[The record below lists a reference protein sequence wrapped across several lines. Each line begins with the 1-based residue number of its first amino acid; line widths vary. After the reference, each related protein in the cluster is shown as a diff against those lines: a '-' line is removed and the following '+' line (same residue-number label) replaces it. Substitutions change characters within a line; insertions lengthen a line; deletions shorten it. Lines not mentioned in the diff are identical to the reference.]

1 MRHLWRW
8 RHAKQSA
15 CQTGGAS
22 NGQIDRGNRPVAER
36 ASRTGLLSVIS
47 GASDAL
53 LIYRDQA
60 AHSADMFSEVR
71 PIECALGAGSS
82 AKLIQARVSER
93 FESARDPHTDPV
105 EIGGHR
111 VHHIPSQG

>member
-22 NGQIDRGNRPVAER
+22 TGQIDRGNRPVAER
-36 ASRTGLLSVIS
+36 ASSTGLLSVIS

-53 LIYRDQA
+53 LIDRDQA
-60 AHSADMFSEVR
+60 AHSADMFFKFR
-71 PIECALGAGSS
+71 PIEGALGSGSS
-82 AKLIQARVSER
+82 AKLIQDRVSEGL
-93 FESARDPHTDPV
+93 ESTGVPHTDPV
-105 EIGGHR
+105 EI
-111 VHHIPSQG
+111 